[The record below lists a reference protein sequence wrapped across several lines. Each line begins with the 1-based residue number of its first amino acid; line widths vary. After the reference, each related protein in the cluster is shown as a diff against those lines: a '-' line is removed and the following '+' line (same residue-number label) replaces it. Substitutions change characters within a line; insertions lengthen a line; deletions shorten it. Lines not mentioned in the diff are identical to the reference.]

1 MTRKVVTLELTEAQE
16 QFVRRVLGL
25 AEELEQLA
33 DTAPDG
39 TVLDACEAAVLT
51 GGRDVQRQLLQQA
64 VQRRIDA
71 AEKKGRRCGRAPAG
85 VGRRTAGPASGR
97 C

>member
-1 MTRKVVTLELTEAQE
+1 MTRKPVTLELTEAQE
-16 QFVRRVLGL
+16 QLLRRVLGL
-25 AEELEQLA
+25 VEELDHLA

-64 VQRRIDA
+64 VQRRADA
-71 AEKKGRRCGRAPAG
+71 AEKKGRRCASAPVAA
-85 VGRRTAGPASGR
+85 GRRTAGPAAGR